1 MAEKFDPAIVEAEE
15 NLLID
20 FQFLLQEVLTQK
32 GMSLSELAEK
42 AGVSKSRISQVLSPE
57 ANPTAK
63 TFARLFHAL
72 GEEITIGVKK
82 KAKAAAARTEHAR
95 GTESAPLQPFEW
107 TEGQSLAV
115 KADDAQFVALLKEAA
130 AKDHDPSNDNHGPA
144 VVMESEVMMTLE
156 AA

>member
-1 MAEKFDPAIVEAEE
+1 MAEKFDPAIIEAEE

-20 FQFLLQEVLTQK
+20 FQFLLQEVVTQK
-32 GMSLSELAEK
+32 GVSLSELAEK

-72 GEEITIGVKK
+72 GEEVTVGVKK
-82 KAKAAAARTEHAR
+82 KSKVAMAEPQPAK
-95 GTESAPLQPFEW
+95 GTEPHQPFQC
-107 TEGQSLAV
+107 TEVRDLNV
-115 KADDAQFVALLKEAA
+115 KMDDAQFVALLKEAA
-130 AKDHDPSNDNHGPA
+130 AKDQSVSNDNKKQV

>member
-1 MAEKFDPAIVEAEE
+1 MAVKFDPAIIEAEE

-20 FQFLLQEVLTQK
+20 FQFLLQEVVTQK
-32 GMSLSELAEK
+32 GVSLSELAEK

-72 GEEITIGVKK
+72 GEEVTIGVKK
-82 KAKAAAARTEHAR
+82 KSKVVLRAEP
-95 GTESAPLQPFEW
+95 ESAKEIDPHQPFQW
-107 TEGQSLAV
+107 TEVQDVNV
-115 KADDAQFVALLKEAA
+115 KVDDAQFVALMKEAA
-130 AKDHDPSNDNHGPA
+130 KDQGASNDNKKLV

>member
-1 MAEKFDPAIVEAEE
+1 MAEKFDPAIIEAEE

-20 FQFLLQEVLTQK
+20 FQFLLQEVVTQK
-32 GMSLSELAEK
+32 GVSLSELAEK

-72 GEEITIGVKK
+72 GEEVSVSVKK
-82 KAKAAAARTEHAR
+82 KSKAATAESQPAKETEPH
-95 GTESAPLQPFEW
+95 QPFQW
-107 TEGQSLAV
+107 TEVQDLNV
-115 KADDAQFVALLKEAA
+115 NVDDAQFVALLKEAA
-130 AKDHDPSNDNHGPA
+130 KDQSVSNDNKKQV

>member
-1 MAEKFDPAIVEAEE
+1 MAEKFDPAIIEAEE

-20 FQFLLQEVLTQK
+20 FQFLLQEVVTQK
-32 GMSLSELAEK
+32 GVSLSELAEK

-72 GEEITIGVKK
+72 GEEVSVSVKK
-82 KAKAAAARTEHAR
+82 KSEAATAESQPAKETEPH
-95 GTESAPLQPFEW
+95 QPFQW
-107 TEGQSLAV
+107 TEMQDLNV
-115 KADDAQFVALLKEAA
+115 NVDDAQFVALLKEAA
-130 AKDHDPSNDNHGPA
+130 KDQSVSNDNKKQV